1 MFVDTLQF
9 LIKTLSG
16 LFVLVLLLRFY
27 LQVARAPFKH
37 PLCQFV
43 MSATNFLVLPARKLV
58 PSVRNYD
65 TATMLLAWLVCL
77 LANVLML
84 LLGSLPEVFTFP
96 QVWVALFLL
105 SVLEVF
111 KQSLTLLMGAVIV
124 QAVLSWVNPY
134 NPIAPV
140 LDSLTHPFLR
150 PFRRAVVGGVDLSP
164 LVLLLI
170 IQVIM
175 MLPVRMLEASFLM
188 QLKVVI
194 Q

>member
-27 LQVARAPFKH
+27 LQVAHAPFKH

-43 MSATNFLVLPARKLV
+43 MAATNFVVLPARKLI
-58 PSVRNYD
+58 PAVRSYD
-65 TATMLLAWLVCL
+65 TATMLLAWLVSL
-77 LANVLML
+77 LANILML
-84 LLGSLPEVFTFP
+84 LLGSLPEVFAFP
-96 QVWVALFLL
+96 QVWVALALL
-105 SVLEVF
+105 SLLEVF

-124 QAVLSWVNPY
+124 QAVMSWVNPY

-140 LDSLTHPFLR
+140 LDSLTRPFLR
-150 PFRRAVVGGVDLSP
+150 PFRRFVVGGVDLSP

-175 MLPVRMLEASFLM
+175 MLPVRWLEAGFLT

>member
-1 MFVDTLQF
+1 MLVDTLQF

-27 LQVARAPFKH
+27 LQVVRAPFKH
-37 PLCQFV
+37 PVCQFV
-43 MSATNFLVLPARKLV
+43 MAATNFLVLPARKLV

-65 TATMLLAWLVCL
+65 TATMLLAWLTCL

-84 LLGSLPEVFTFP
+84 LLGSVPEVFAFP
-96 QVWVALFLL
+96 QVWVALALL
-105 SVLEVF
+105 SLLEVF

-134 NPIAPV
+134 NPLTPV
-140 LDSLTHPFLR
+140 LDSLTRPFLR
-150 PFRRAVVGGVDLSP
+150 PFRRVAVGGVDLSP
-164 LVLLLI
+164 LVLLII

-175 MLPVRMLEASFLM
+175 MLPVRMLETGFLM
-188 QLKVVI
+188 QLNVVA